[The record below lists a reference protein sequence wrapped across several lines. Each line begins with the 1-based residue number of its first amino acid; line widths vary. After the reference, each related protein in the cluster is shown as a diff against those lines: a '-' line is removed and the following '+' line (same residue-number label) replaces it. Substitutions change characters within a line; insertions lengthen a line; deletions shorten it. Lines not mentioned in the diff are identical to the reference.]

1 MNLEKVVLNCEIIPQ
16 EKLLDAIVLLK
27 FAEVDKKI
35 LLVLNPDLEWKD
47 VFVKDNE
54 SWVRITPKE
63 GVLPDD
69 FLLEIGKLWE
79 IDLAE
84 TSFNTSKNKV
94 TIKASYRGE
103 ILNSSWDLSYINAD
117 FVELA
122 SYGLWYPV
130 TPTLDKHAF
139 ELTLAG
145 PLHWKWIANGNL
157 ISTFKKGDQTIYYWK
172 NESPENDI
180 TVLGLPSEKAH
191 QKEGS
196 IFWGPKEYVNKNS
209 IFEEILIER
218 KLAMDKWLGKA
229 ITGQPFYYVFT
240 PRTSGGQ
247 YSRYQLIATVQELPK
262 EEEMIP
268 RVLQSMLHEISH
280 FWWNKTPTSSYH
292 NWLDEALAE
301 YTSSLII
308 SEKYGG
314 DDWLENRANRV
325 LSVLEKAGNLPSI
338 RNTPRS
344 HKDAYT
350 LFYYRGFLL
359 FRELHKKLG
368 TELLKDLLRAFVEKT
383 ESIQVVTT
391 SDFLEM
397 LKNYSEKIDYD
408 LIKLTNNW
416 LDFAGEGIPK

>member
-1 MNLEKVVLNCEIIPQ
+1 MRDHRYIVQIKHISNKNKLFFMNLEKVVLNCEIIPQ

-280 FWWNKTPTSSYH
+280 F
-292 NWLDEALAE
+292 
-301 YTSSLII
+301 
-308 SEKYGG
+308 
-314 DDWLENRANRV
+314 
-325 LSVLEKAGNLPSI
+325 
-338 RNTPRS
+338 
-344 HKDAYT
+344 
-350 LFYYRGFLL
+350 
-359 FRELHKKLG
+359 
-368 TELLKDLLRAFVEKT
+368 
-383 ESIQVVTT
+383 
-391 SDFLEM
+391 
-397 LKNYSEKIDYD
+397 
-408 LIKLTNNW
+408 
-416 LDFAGEGIPK
+416 